1 MSKRCRR
8 SKINCGMFL
17 ACVAT
22 PPRSCTAFIV
32 VNVRGSRIA
41 FEFRVSS
48 RQLVGLVE
56 PSQSQGWGV
65 GPASQALSYLL
76 VEYDWPV
83 ARVLGLRPSILFRR
97 RRFKVERRG
106 WPLYNC
112 PTDPVDYLAAAVGPY
127 SVAGPACILDL
138 HLT

>member
-1 MSKRCRR
+1 
-8 SKINCGMFL
+8 MFL

-76 VEYDWPV
+76 VEYGPLQELL
-83 ARVLGLRPSILFRR
+83 ASAPRILFRR
-97 RRFKVERRG
+97 RRFK
-106 WPLYNC
+106 
-112 PTDPVDYLAAAVGPY
+112 AFA
-127 SVAGPACILDL
+127 
-138 HLT
+138 